1 MPLTSTFAALADPT
15 RLAIVTRLSR
25 GEATMGELAAPHRI
39 TLPAMTK
46 HVGVLVD
53 AGMVKRHKVGRS
65 VVCYCPNPELEL
77 KVDADVRV
85 GGLYVVTMGPH
96 VVRGSYTE
104 LENAGDVKSHVLGWE
119 GDLVRLP
126 LVLAESA

>member
-53 AGMVKRHKVGRS
+53 AGMVKRRKVGRT
-65 VVCYCPNPELEL
+65 VVCSLRPESLSEVEAWLGDLTAYWNTTIDRLEDLLANPE
-77 KVDADVRV
+77 
-85 GGLYVVTMGPH
+85 
-96 VVRGSYTE
+96 
-104 LENAGDVKSHVLGWE
+104 
-119 GDLVRLP
+119 
-126 LVLAESA
+126 ES

>member
-53 AGMVKRHKVGRS
+53 AGMVKRRKVGRT
-65 VVCYCPNPELEL
+65 VVCSLRPESLSEVQAWL
-77 KVDADVRV
+77 
-85 GGLYVVTMGPH
+85 
-96 VVRGSYTE
+96 
-104 LENAGDVKSHVLGWE
+104 
-119 GDLVRLP
+119 GDLTAYWNTTIDRLED
-126 LVLAESA
+126 LLATPEES

>member
-53 AGMVKRHKVGRS
+53 AGMVKRRKVGRT
-65 VVCYCPNPELEL
+65 VVCSLRPESLSEVQAWL
-77 KVDADVRV
+77 
-85 GGLYVVTMGPH
+85 
-96 VVRGSYTE
+96 
-104 LENAGDVKSHVLGWE
+104 
-119 GDLVRLP
+119 GDLTAYWNTTIDRLED
-126 LVLAESA
+126 LLAKPEES

>member
-53 AGMVKRHKVGRS
+53 ADMVKRRKVGRT
-65 VVCYCPNPELEL
+65 VVCSLRPESLSEVQAWLGDLTAYWNTTIDRLEDLLANPE
-77 KVDADVRV
+77 
-85 GGLYVVTMGPH
+85 
-96 VVRGSYTE
+96 
-104 LENAGDVKSHVLGWE
+104 
-119 GDLVRLP
+119 
-126 LVLAESA
+126 ES